1 MFNKLYRLFIT
12 KDPVMYTVLYI
23 YQHLQLCLCI
33 QYDVSGNVTLIWKIK
48 LECPLLGVC
57 SLQQVMFYFSLLAMS
72 KNVKGTSLL
81 VKVLL

>member
-23 YQHLQLCLCI
+23 YQHLQLLLCI
-33 QYDVSGNVTLIWKIK
+33 EYRLYDVFGNVTLIWKIK

-57 SLQQVMFYFSLLAMS
+57 SLQ
-72 KNVKGTSLL
+72 
-81 VKVLL
+81 

>member
-12 KDPVMYTVLYI
+12 KYPVMYTVLYI
-23 YQHLQLCLCI
+23 YQHLQLLLCT

-57 SLQQVMFYFSLLAMS
+57 
-72 KNVKGTSLL
+72 
-81 VKVLL
+81 

>member
-23 YQHLQLCLCI
+23 YQHLQLLLCI
-33 QYDVSGNVTLIWKIK
+33 QYDVFGNVTLIWKIT

-57 SLQQVMFYFSLLAMS
+57 SLQ
-72 KNVKGTSLL
+72 
-81 VKVLL
+81 